1 MPPASPYTASEDTPF
16 RAPVLPL
23 SLALCIAPG
32 GLVDAALST
41 ISAVAR
47 RRHPRLFARLEP
59 LGPTGILIDPVDLP
73 VVFHLEI
80 DGARTTL
87 RALARG
93 QDMEERPRTT
103 VRGPLSALLDLLE
116 GRVDGDALFFARRLA
131 VEGDT
136 APVVALRNAL
146 EAEPVKLDALVL
158 APLWPFDGIAR
169 HLAPHAL
176 AAIQGV
182 DRHLAALRQAVEQP
196 LAARVDDQERE
207 LRRIAARLAR
217 LETPEERP

>member
-1 MPPASPYTASEDTPF
+1 MPPARPSPESDDAPF
-16 RAPVLPL
+16 RAPALPL

-32 GLVDAALST
+32 GLVDAALD
-41 ISAVAR
+41 AVLAAAR

-59 LGPTGILIDPVDLP
+59 LGPTNILIDPVDLP
-73 VVFHLEI
+73 VAFRFAI
-80 DGARTTL
+80 DGERSAL
-87 RALARG
+87 RALPRG
-93 QDMEERPRTT
+93 QALDSPPRTT

-116 GRVDGDALFFARRLA
+116 GCVDGDALFFARLLV

-146 EAEPVKLDALVL
+146 EAEPVKIDALML
-158 APLWPFDGIAR
+158 APLWPFDGVAGR
-169 HLAPHAL
+169 LVPHAL
-176 AAIQGV
+176 AAIRGV
-182 DRHLAALRQAVEQP
+182 DRHLAALRRSIEQP
-196 LAARVDDQERE
+196 LAARVDDQEQE